1 MRNTPRGDFSW
12 HVVDRR
18 PGMMRFLRK
27 NYVRF
32 ITSDAQIITLVA
44 QPILLFIVLL
54 SGSESRGIWF
64 VFLVLLMLVDL
75 FAWMSTMRRRRAIMD
90 TPASRIA
97 SAAQGYVELF
107 GVGRPIDK
115 SPPLTRRTNGPC
127 LWRRFQV
134 EKKTFGRWKIVER
147 GESDAP
153 FIIDDGS
160 GRCRV
165 EVQGAE
171 ILIQHKDT
179 WVEGKYRYTE
189 WKLLNNDSI
198 YAIGEFR
205 TIDGGSVDLDARRD
219 MNELLNQWKKDKKKL
234 LERFDLDKDGELD
247 EKEWDLARQAA
258 RREVSRMHIEARNA
272 SDVHT
277 LRCPD
282 DGRHYLLAN
291 TDPKK
296 FASYYLVYS
305 LLHLFVFLGV
315 LYMIGMSHLR
325 FF

>member
-1 MRNTPRGDFSW
+1 MHNTPRGDFSW

-32 ITSDAQIITLVA
+32 ITSDVQGVFITTQI
-44 QPILLFIVLL
+44 LFSAFGLL
-54 SGSESRGIWF
+54 SNMSEDWFFVCLTLMAAINLLIWTS
-64 VFLVLLMLVDL
+64 M
-75 FAWMSTMRRRRAIMD
+75 MRRYRAIMD
-90 TPASRIA
+90 TPTSRIA
-97 SAAQGYVELF
+97 SAAQGHVELL
-107 GVGRPIDK
+107 GTGRSLDK

-127 LWRRFQV
+127 LWHRFQV
-134 EKKTFGRWKIVER
+134 EKKTLGRWKIVER

-160 GRCRV
+160 ERCVV
-165 EVQGAE
+165 EVEGAE

-179 WVEGKYRYTE
+179 WSEGKYRYTE
-189 WKLLNNDSI
+189 WKLLNNDNI
-198 YAIGEFR
+198 YAIGEFK
-205 TIDGGSVDLDARRD
+205 TIGGGSVDLDARRD
-219 MNELLNQWKKDKKKL
+219 MNELLDKWKRNKKRL
-234 LERFDLDKDGELD
+234 LERFDLDKDGKLN
-247 EKEWDLARQAA
+247 EKEWDLAHQAA
-258 RREVSRMHIEARNA
+258 RREVSRMHLEARNA

-277 LRCPD
+277 LKCPG

-291 TDPKK
+291 IDPKK
-296 FASYYLVYS
+296 FAGYYLVYS

-315 LYMIGMSHLR
+315 LYMIGMFRLR